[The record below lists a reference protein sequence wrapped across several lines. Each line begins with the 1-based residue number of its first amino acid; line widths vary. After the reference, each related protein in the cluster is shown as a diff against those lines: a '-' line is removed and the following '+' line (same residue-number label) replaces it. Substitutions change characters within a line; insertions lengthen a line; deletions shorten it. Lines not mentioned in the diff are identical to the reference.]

1 MTEQTLNLDDRLH
14 DYLVSILPDESAV
27 ERLLRER
34 TAEYDAPQMRIGL
47 EQARFM
53 RVLARAMGVR
63 QALEVGTFTG
73 YSALAVAEALP
84 EGGRLL
90 ALDKDP
96 VSTVDARRFWEAAGV
111 SDRIELR
118 LGDAADTL
126 DRLIA
131 DGLTGSFDFAFIDAD
146 KERYALYYEKA
157 LELVRPGGLIAVD
170 NVLWSGHVADPDDQ
184 RESTAALRRFN
195 AALARDPRVD
205 VSVVPIGDGVT
216 LATRLA

>member
-1 MTEQTLNLDDRLH
+1 MTEQTLNLTNRLH
-14 DYLVSILPDESAV
+14 SYLLSILPGETAV
-27 ERLLRER
+27 EQALRER

-53 RVLARAMGVR
+53 RVLARAAGVR

-73 YSALAVAEALP
+73 YSALAIAQALP
-84 EGGRLL
+84 EDGRLI

-96 VSTVDARRFWEAAGV
+96 VSTTDARRFWEAAGV

-118 LGDAADTL
+118 LGDAAEGL
-126 DRLIA
+126 DQLIA
-131 DGLTGSFDFAFIDAD
+131 DDLAGTFDFAFIDAD

-157 LELVRPGGLIAVD
+157 LELIRLGGMIAVD
-170 NVLWSGHVADPDDQ
+170 NVLWSGQVAEPDDQ
-184 RESTAALRRFN
+184 RASTEALRRFN
-195 AALARDPRVD
+195 EALARDSRVD
-205 VSVVPIGDGVT
+205 VSVIPIGDGVT